1 MSTGS
6 LLKNRAI
13 PNGARQMAVGE
24 TVAYSNHLAEET
36 GRGGIRLKDQD
47 SELRELRLRVAQ
59 LTDEARKNEEAW
71 KRSQHREMALLD
83 AEDLPVLLERL
94 TDGLRRSFRL
104 QATTVA
110 IADRD
115 HEIQSLL
122 SGTDTEPDKLSD
134 VLFVDAVGDLV
145 PQLRARVRPWLGQ
158 FIARDHERL
167 FGATRNLQSVA
178 LLPLVR
184 RGRVVGS
191 LHFASH
197 RASRFTRE
205 HATDFLHHLGIMA
218 AFGLENAIN
227 RAKLVR
233 TGFTDALTGWH
244 NRAYLELRL
253 KEGLARSQRERK
265 PLVCLMLDIDHF
277 KQVNDTH
284 GHAAGDAVLREV
296 AQRISGEVRSSD
308 LSARYGGEEFIVLLP
323 DTGLEAGGLL
333 AERIRAAVSSK
344 PFGIGRLDVPLV
356 VTVSI
361 GLAEYR
367 PQRTLE
373 DPARIGERL
382 IAQADGA
389 LYESKAAGR
398 NAVTSAPREAVG

>member
-1 MSTGS
+1 
-6 LLKNRAI
+6 
-13 PNGARQMAVGE
+13 
-24 TVAYSNHLAEET
+24 
-36 GRGGIRLKDQD
+36 
-47 SELRELRLRVAQ
+47 
-59 LTDEARKNEEAW
+59 
-71 KRSQHREMALLD
+71 MALLD
-83 AEDLPVLLERL
+83 AENLPALLERL

-110 IADRD
+110 IVDRD
-115 HEIQSLL
+115 REIQSLL
-122 SGTDTEPDKLSD
+122 GSVDTDPAQLTQ
-134 VLFVDAVGDLV
+134 VMFVDAVGDLA
-145 PQLRARVRPWLGQ
+145 PQLRARLRPWLGP
-158 FIARDHERL
+158 FVPADHERL
-167 FGATRNLQSVA
+167 FAGTRSLQSVA

-184 RGRVVGS
+184 RARIVGS

-197 RASRFTRE
+197 RAARFTRE

-253 KEGLARSQRERK
+253 KEALARSQRARQ

-284 GHAAGDAVLREV
+284 GHAVGDAVLREV
-296 AQRISGEVRSSD
+296 AQRINGQVRSSD

-323 DTGLEAGGLL
+323 DTGLEAGHLL
-333 AERIRAAVSSK
+333 AERIRATVSGK
-344 PFGIGRLDVPLV
+344 PFGVDRLDVPLP

-367 PQRTLE
+367 PRHALE
-373 DPARIGERL
+373 DPGRIGERL

-398 NAVTSAPREAVG
+398 NAVTLAPREAVG